1 MPRPVKPIDQIGMQ
15 KIVDEI
21 QPGQF
26 GNTMALCSYVA
37 ERYNNEIFPHNSS
50 AQVDHQLVK
59 LRMTG
64 NNPVIK
70 LAFPLPVGRRGRQKG
85 VSITSEQKEKMQ
97 AGRINKKKV
106 VVTNDKMELWQQ
118 NMKEDFA
125 GKKILCDGLL
135 AGKKNSAIKAM
146 CINCMGGYK
155 NRVQFSNGAGDPPL
169 TEAIRDCRGYS
180 CPLYLV
186 RPFQKKES
194 E

>member
-15 KIVDEI
+15 KIVDSI
-21 QPGQF
+21 KPDQF
-26 GNTMALCSYVA
+26 SNTMALCSYVA
-37 ERYNNEIFPHNSS
+37 ERYNNEIFPHNQS

-59 LRMTG
+59 LRIG
-64 NNPVIK
+64 AGVIK

-85 VSITSEQKEKMQ
+85 ATITNEQKEKMQ
-97 AGRINKKKV
+97 AGRINKKKIATV
-106 VVTNDKMELWQQ
+106 ANGDGMQMWQQ
-118 NMKEDFA
+118 NMQEDFA

-146 CINCMGGYK
+146 CINCMGGYQ
-155 NRVQFSNGAGDPPL
+155 NRSPEDPPL
-169 TEAIRDCRGYS
+169 TNAIRDCRGYS

-186 RPFQKKES
+186 RPFQKKGQS